1 MARSA
6 RQVMVG
12 GVSLGGGAPVRV
24 QSMTTAHTS
33 DIEKTG
39 EQIARLYAAGCEI
52 VRVAVRGEED
62 ARAIAKLK
70 EFSPHVSHTC
80 FSNFL
85 IFLPFCEISKLITA
99 FFELEACTLTENV
112 RYASSSV
119 IFTVVTEDLSG
130 VK

>member
-1 MARSA
+1 MGFS
-6 RQVMVG
+6 G
-12 GVSLGGGAPVRV
+12 DHKPAPDTVV
-24 QSMTTAHTS
+24 
-33 DIEKTG
+33 
-39 EQIARLYAAGCEI
+39 L
-52 VRVAVRGEED
+52 
-62 ARAIAKLK
+62 KLK